1 MRLIRISHL
10 PFLLKILKLF
20 SNLLLRFFIFGT
32 SIDIF
37 EQALN
42 FQRWKR
48 ILSTVPTELDTFRN
62 ISQSILISSQQ
73 LVCSL
78 FQSTIHLMSFQKETK
93 IPLREFHQK
102 LELFFLPSLW
112 PIQLYNNINYI
123 TVWCALSFGT
133 NSFAH
138 IYYQMLCRFSLST
151 LSPVAYFIIINNFIF
166 NHSLAFHFMF
176 YLKFLFCYMN
186 HSKFLEMKQYL
197 NLKTKIISKSRN
209 LNF

>member
-1 MRLIRISHL
+1 MKTKRTKRFKKTIEKNLKTIADKTLAKITMTYLKSRSKPPESSSASH
-10 PFLLKILKLF
+10 
-20 SNLLLRFFIFGT
+20 
-32 SIDIF
+32 
-37 EQALN
+37 
-42 FQRWKR
+42 
-48 ILSTVPTELDTFRN
+48 
-62 ISQSILISSQQ
+62 
-73 LVCSL
+73 
-78 FQSTIHLMSFQKETK
+78 
-93 IPLREFHQK
+93 
-102 LELFFLPSLW
+102 
-112 PIQLYNNINYI
+112 YI

-186 HSKFLEMKQYL
+186 HSKILEMKQYL